1 MQIYFQWSEV
11 NIEWK
16 EAVMV
21 NKHHIY
27 HGIVKNSQYQVVHS
41 EVLLTHNWS
50 QFTL

>member
-16 EAVMV
+16 QAVMV
-21 NKHHIY
+21 NKPHIY
-27 HGIVKNSQYQVVHS
+27 HGMVKNSQYQVVHS
-41 EVLLTHNWS
+41 EVLQTHSWS

>member
-11 NIEWK
+11 NIEWR

-21 NKHHIY
+21 NKHHIH
-27 HGIVKNSQYQVVHS
+27 HGMVKNSQYQIVHR
-41 EVLLTHNWS
+41 EGLQTHNWP